1 MNYYSQFQQ
10 DEWLYNHF
18 YKNKIDGVFLEIGA
32 DDGIDK
38 SNTKFFE
45 DLGWSGLC
53 IEPSPN
59 RFSKLVNNRKCICE
73 NIAIFDKKGEID
85 FLDISGWGK
94 GLSGIVE
101 SYDEQHVRRIA
112 WELENPENKGHNT
125 IKVNTDTLNNI
136 LEKYEIYNID
146 FCTIDTEGSE
156 YEILKDFDFDRFNI
170 DIIIV
175 ENNYGSNN
183 VKDLLES
190 KGYEHI
196 SKIEID
202 DVYKKINKMICIV

>member
-202 DVYKKINKMICIV
+202 DVYKKIK

>member
-10 DEWLYNHF
+10 DEWLYNKF

-45 DLGWSGLC
+45 DLGWTGLC
-53 IEPSPN
+53 IEPSPD
-59 RFSKLVNNRKCICE
+59 RFSKLISNRKCICE
-73 NIAIFDKKGEID
+73 NIAVFDKECEID

-101 SYDEQHVRRIA
+101 SYDQKHVTRIG

-125 IKVNTDTLNNI
+125 IKVKTNTLNNI
-136 LEKYEIYNID
+136 LEKHGLVNID

-156 YEILKDFDFDRFNI
+156 YEILKNFDFDKFNI

-175 ENNYGSNN
+175 ENNYGLDN
-183 VKDLLES
+183 VKNLLES
-190 KGYEHI
+190 KGYELI

-202 DVYKKINKMICIV
+202 DVYKKVNKL